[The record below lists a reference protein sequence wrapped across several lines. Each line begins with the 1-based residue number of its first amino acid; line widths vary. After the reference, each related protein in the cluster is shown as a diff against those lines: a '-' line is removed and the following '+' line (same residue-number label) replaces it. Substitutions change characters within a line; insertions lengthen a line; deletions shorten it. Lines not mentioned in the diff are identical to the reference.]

1 MPKFECESDSNNIAL
16 AYNKSTIASSD
27 LKLNYKG
34 NKNHREK
41 NKYSEAPEVLKKNLI
56 RSLRRYLTQLYTSD
70 YNHLNKPNKSM
81 QARKMR
87 VQTFYEKHFKSQT
100 CSALGLSDDEE
111 LGVLHVLSMFTPEGI
126 SFRND
131 TKNYRNIKY
140 NLNKLIKT
148 YSKKLSQSVIAV
160 DGFKHLLN
168 LVKQAGHMDKM
179 IEAYSIL
186 AKSKEAYEDAMQ
198 NMIQD

>member
-1 MPKFECESDSNNIAL
+1 M
-16 AYNKSTIASSD
+16 TSD

-34 NKNHREK
+34 NKNHKEK

-56 RSLRRYLTQLYTSD
+56 RSLRRYLTQLYTTD
-70 YNHLNKPNKSM
+70 YNHLRKPNKSVA
-81 QARKMR
+81 ARKMR
-87 VQTFYEKHFKSQT
+87 VQTFYEKHIKSQT

-148 YSKKLSQSVIAV
+148 YSKRIYRLVITV
-160 DGFKHLLN
+160 DGFKHLLD
-168 LVKQAGHMDKM
+168 LVKQSGHMEKM
-179 IEAYSIL
+179 IEAYPIL
-186 AKSKEAYEDAMQ
+186 AKSKEAYEHTMES
-198 NMIQD
+198 MIQG